1 MLRHERPDLASKIDA
16 LPAHLKKQVAEY
28 IDFADE
34 KKAEAKRNG
43 AAKPF
48 KPGFGGAKGLIVLSA
63 DWDAPLEDFKDY
75 M

>member
-1 MLRHERPDLASKIDA
+1 MSDLTLQAKIDA

-28 IDFADE
+28 IDFLLTK